1 MNQVISIKRSSER
14 AQDSKIPHRGN
25 RFFKLGDNWYFTTR
39 EGFSMGPY
47 DSHELADKGT
57 EDYLAF
63 VSRADPKILKLL
75 VPDLQAVQA

>member
-1 MNQVISIKRSSER
+1 
-14 AQDSKIPHRGN
+14 
-25 RFFKLGDNWYFTTR
+25 
-39 EGFSMGPY
+39 MGPY